1 MLKSQF
7 SIYDAHVED
16 TNKLKKRTINLMTR
30 IDTNIFRDVSTTKNT
45 VPTDEAIQAEL
56 KDVDIKIL
64 RLKSAAGW
72 IEYVALTP
80 SIPDWQLK
88 QQAILNSE
96 NPIDSLLKSGFNY
109 LDVNDMA
116 TVNRINED
124 NT

>member
-1 MLKSQF
+1 VLKSQF

>member
-1 MLKSQF
+1 M
-7 SIYDAHVED
+7 
-16 TNKLKKRTINLMTR
+16 
-30 IDTNIFRDVSTTKNT
+30 
-45 VPTDEAIQAEL
+45 
-56 KDVDIKIL
+56 

-80 SIPDWQLK
+80 SQPDWQLK